1 MEWYNKNVT
10 GKARDTIN
18 SLYAHG
24 IDPLRSA
31 EGRAAIAQ
39 LIYSMP
45 TGEIAKRKQSA
56 EIAKEYVKN
65 YGALD
70 AAGKLDPN
78 FERFMMNG
86 MSL

>member
-1 MEWYNKNVT
+1 
-10 GKARDTIN
+10 
-18 SLYAHG
+18 
-24 IDPLRSA
+24 
-31 EGRAAIAQ
+31 
-39 LIYSMP
+39 MP

-65 YGALD
+65 YGVLD